1 MGMGMLMFL
10 SLHPQQFNWRR
21 RERCPFF
28 LRHQPSTTGT
38 TSTKRKLEKH
48 DKTSSSHSSAS
59 ASKSGT
65 LGVDPSTTKHF
76 CSRKQAMLAN
86 EKRRR
91 RRESHVVA
99 TRNALE
105 RRRRVIN
112 EKSGELAT
120 LIPSVMF
127 GAERSVATHYS
138 FLCSMC
144 SRRTRNVVGA
154 SSRDDSDGRREKHLE
169 NERSKS

>member
-127 GAERSVATHYS
+127 GAERSKNSCRPSALNFDAIFCQMLPTQYS
-138 FLCSMC
+138 FPYTMFFCRPSAL
-144 SRRTRNVVGA
+144 NFDA
-154 SSRDDSDGRREKHLE
+154 IF
-169 NERSKS
+169 